1 MDLSEK
7 IAKQNELEDRI
18 AKLKDESYDLG
29 REIMDDFRKL
39 PEDKILEYYDMM
51 NKENDSVV
59 KFDIFREIISPNK
72 EKLRRYVK

>member
-1 MDLSEK
+1 MNLSEK

-18 AKLKDESYDLG
+18 AKLKNESYDLG
-29 REIMDDFRKL
+29 REIMAEFREL

>member
-1 MDLSEK
+1 MNLVEK
-7 IAKQNELEDRI
+7 IKKQNELEDRI

-29 REIMDDFRKL
+29 REIMDEFRKL

>member
-1 MDLSEK
+1 MNLLEK

-29 REIMDDFRKL
+29 REIMDEFRKL

-51 NKENDSVV
+51 NKDNDSVV
-59 KFDIFREIISPNK
+59 KFDIFRELILPNK
-72 EKLRRYVK
+72 EKLRRYIK